1 MYTLENLIRST
12 TGKSGVSTEINGRWV
27 SARPYVLWSVQ
38 RLRDAWAVLTMR
50 ADAFTWP
57 EGQ

>member
-1 MYTLENLIRST
+1 MYTLERLR
-12 TGKSGVSTEINGRWV
+12 KWDVSTSIGDRWV
-27 SARPYVLWSVQ
+27 PGRPLINVFSR
-38 RLRDAWAVLTMR
+38 RLRDAWAVLIGK

>member
-1 MYTLENLIRST
+1 MYTLEGLINNKGGT
-12 TGKSGVSTEINGRWV
+12 MTEINGKWV
-27 SARPYVLWSVQ
+27 RARPINYQFWEVRW
-38 RLRDAWAVLTMR
+38 RDAWAVLTGR

>member
-1 MYTLENLIRST
+1 MIWTLDALIRAAKST
-12 TGKSGVSTEINGRWV
+12 QSEINGRWV
-27 SARPYVLWSVQ
+27 PSRPYAPPFAW
-38 RLRDAWAVLTMR
+38 RLRAAWAVLTGR